1 MKGPVSCIV
10 VDVPAMN
17 FPRKL
22 GDTTK
27 HITTRSDGRFDLQK
41 DAATVLF
48 FLIVHKNGGSC
59 DGDRFFVPAKGV
71 GRFPFYLGFG
81 VFKSPNSWGYVS

>member
-59 DGDRFFVPAKGV
+59 DGDRFFCASERSGEI
-71 GRFPFYLGFG
+71 PFLLGIWS
-81 VFKSPNSWGYVS
+81 V